1 MRKIQILIITAFL
14 MFLLCAYPL
23 SSQVGL
29 KGGINIS
36 TLSQKG
42 ADLISVSWKSV
53 TGFTVGGF
61 YAFNVNEYFAI
72 QPELYYTKKGGKL
85 EESILSVLASKSLV
99 IHYLELPILLKLKLT
114 SQGSIS
120 PNLFVGPYVSLKLS
134 DKGEIKALGIKLE
147 EELIKVKSSD
157 FGLVFGGGIDFK
169 VSNAIVFLDIR
180 YDLGLVNVAEP
191 ILGIEN
197 EMKNRSLILMLG
209 FGF

>member
-99 IHYLELPILLKLKLT
+99 IHYLELPILLKLKLP
-114 SQGSIS
+114 SQGSIG

-197 EMKNRSLILMLG
+197 EMKNRSLILMVG